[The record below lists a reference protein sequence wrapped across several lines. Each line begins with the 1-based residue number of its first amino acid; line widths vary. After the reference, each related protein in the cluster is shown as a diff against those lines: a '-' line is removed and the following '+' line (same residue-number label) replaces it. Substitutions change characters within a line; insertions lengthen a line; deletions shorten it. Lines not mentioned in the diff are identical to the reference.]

1 MTYLASV
8 LRADLGLTN
17 AEIAAELFISV
28 ATVKSHVTALLAKL
42 GAENRVQVAIRV
54 HDAGML

>member
-1 MTYLASV
+1 MITAA